1 MSYDEAW
8 FLDGGVDD
16 HDDDDDLRPVTRL
29 HSMQGIPD
37 DARTMGL
44 DRNVTEGAWLAFA
57 GSLRATKPSH
67 RLVAWLMLAA
77 IVLPLLLTLKS
88 ELF

>member
-1 MSYDEAW
+1 VNDDEAR
-8 FLDGGVDD
+8 FQDGAGFDD
-16 HDDDDDLRPVTRL
+16 EDLRPVTRL

-37 DARTMGL
+37 DAQAMGL

-77 IVLPLLLTLKS
+77 IVLPLVLTLKS

>member
-1 MSYDEAW
+1 VASYHGRVNHHEARFDDE
-8 FLDGGVDD
+8 
-16 HDDDDDLRPVTRL
+16 DDLRPVTRL

-37 DARTMGL
+37 DARTMGI

-77 IVLPLLLTLKS
+77 IVLPLVLTLKS

>member
-1 MSYDEAW
+1 VDRDEVLHDEEPEW
-8 FLDGGVDD
+8 FPTGA
-16 HDDDDDLRPVTRL
+16 RL
-29 HSMQGIPD
+29 HNMQGIPD
-37 DARTMGL
+37 DARSMGL

-57 GSLRATKPSH
+57 GSLNATKPSH

-77 IVLPLLLTLKS
+77 LVLPLLLTLKS

>member
-1 MSYDEAW
+1 M
-8 FLDGGVDD
+8 DD
-16 HDDDDDLRPVTRL
+16 ARDLNDDCEQPLPPAARL
-29 HSMQGIPD
+29 HSMQGIPE
-37 DARTMGL
+37 DAQSMGL

-77 IVLPLLLTLKS
+77 IVLPLLLSLRYQ
-88 ELF
+88 LF

>member
-1 MSYDEAW
+1 VSDNDARFWDGAGLDDE
-8 FLDGGVDD
+8 
-16 HDDDDDLRPVTRL
+16 DDLRPVTRL

-67 RLVAWLMLAA
+67 RVVAWLMLAA
-77 IVLPLLLTLKS
+77 IVLPLLLSLKS
-88 ELF
+88 QLF

>member
-1 MSYDEAW
+1 VGGYD
-8 FLDGGVDD
+8 DD
-16 HDDDDDLRPVTRL
+16 ELDDDDPRRPVTRL

-37 DARTMGL
+37 DAQSMGL

-67 RLVAWLMLAA
+67 RFVAWLMLAA
-77 IVLPLLLTLKS
+77 IVLPFLLTLRY

>member
-1 MSYDEAW
+1 M
-8 FLDGGVDD
+8 DD
-16 HDDDDDLRPVTRL
+16 ARDLDDDGEQPLPPVTRL
-29 HSMQGIPD
+29 HSMQGIPE
-37 DARTMGL
+37 DAQSMGL

-77 IVLPLLLTLKS
+77 IVLPLLLSLRYQ
-88 ELF
+88 LF

>member
-1 MSYDEAW
+1 MSDNDSRFWDGAGLDDE
-8 FLDGGVDD
+8 DE
-16 HDDDDDLRPVTRL
+16 LRPVTRL

-37 DARTMGL
+37 DAQTMGL

-77 IVLPLLLTLKS
+77 IVLPLLLTLQS
-88 ELF
+88 QLF